1 MKTVNSLSGGKT
13 SSYIAAKYPADY
25 NVFSLVRTDD
35 INVLFPDAKVRQMVS
50 DRIGKE
56 FIGTLEEDTIIY
68 TMLDLEQYIGQEII
82 WLSDKT
88 FDEVIASY
96 KMANGTNYLPNQMTR
111 FCTTDMKIRPIAEY
125 IYHNVISEGEKVF
138 SNVGIRYDEKERAKQ
153 TPEEIELKTKIV
165 IGKRG
170 TRNKWADVNWGV
182 ANYPLV
188 YDKITHYS
196 VHKFWQAQNIKFPE
210 DSNCVGCFWKDV
222 QQLRKNYDDNYNKM
236 EWFNKMEINSNY
248 NWKSNM
254 TYEQI
259 KTIGLQQDF
268 FFGTG
273 SGCQAGFCTD

>member
-1 MKTVNSLSGGKT
+1 MITINSLSGGKT
-13 SSYIAAKYPADY
+13 SSYMAVHYPADY
-25 NVFSLVRTDD
+25 EIFALVQIEDFNCKPKDESIVKYASEKLGKDFIAT
-35 INVLFPDAKVRQMVS
+35 AES
-50 DRIGKE
+50 DL
-56 FIGTLEEDTIIY
+56 TLY
-68 TMLDLEQYIGQEII
+68 AMRDLEQLIGKNII
-82 WLSDKT
+82 WVGGNS
-88 FDEVIASY
+88 FEMVIKKHGNAVPN
-96 KMANGTNYLPNQMTR
+96 MARR

-125 IYHNVISEGEKVF
+125 IYHNIILEGEKVF

-153 TPEEIELKTKIV
+153 TPEERELKTKIV

-196 VHKFWQAQNIKFPE
+196 VYKFWQSQKIKFPE

-236 EWFNKMEINSNY
+236 EWFNKIEINSKY

-254 TYEQI
+254 TYDQI